1 MSKGSKPRP
10 LEIPR
15 EKFNSNWDA
24 IFKKAVQ
31 PEPSQPVRSP
41 SEGSGDE
48 MGEDE
53 VGAGV

>member
-24 IFKKAVQ
+24 IFKKRVKDESSSRNADN
-31 PEPSQPVRSP
+31 RSKD
-41 SEGSGDE
+41 SK
-48 MGEDE
+48 
-53 VGAGV
+53 

>member
-24 IFKKAVQ
+24 IFKKKVKD
-31 PEPSQPVRSP
+31 ESS
-41 SEGSGDE
+41 SGDS
-48 MGEDE
+48 DNRSRCTK
-53 VGAGV
+53 